1 MNFFGIIIS
10 LKSKKLCV
18 KCCVNGELAYGR
30 KVLPAVRLL
39 HPASTAFKLS
49 FFMPLST
56 GKGGFF
62 MQNKNSNLIFK
73 NVKAMCAAALLA
85 AIAVVISL
93 ICKSFTL
100 TMSIRITFENLPL
113 ILSGYILGPI
123 PGLLTGLCADLVSTS
138 VSYGI
143 GGINPI
149 LTVGAASVGFFAG
162 MISRYII
169 PKKSTIQIFVTV
181 FLSHFIGNIVI
192 KSIGLYVYYK
202 TPPVEIATR
211 VMLYLCIAAIESVL
225 ITVILKSKGISK
237 AIGDIKK

>member
-1 MNFFGIIIS
+1 
-10 LKSKKLCV
+10 
-18 KCCVNGELAYGR
+18 
-30 KVLPAVRLL
+30 
-39 HPASTAFKLS
+39 
-49 FFMPLST
+49 
-56 GKGGFF
+56 
-62 MQNKNSNLIFK
+62 MQKKNSNVVFK

-100 TMSIRITFENLPL
+100 TMSVRITFENLPL

-162 MISRYII
+162 VI
-169 PKKSTIQIFVTV
+169 PRCLIRKKSTLQVLITV

-202 TPPVEIATR
+202 TPPVEIVTR
-211 VMLYLCIAAIESVL
+211 VILYLCIAAVETVL
-225 ITVILKSKGISK
+225 ITIILKSKGISK
-237 AIGDIKK
+237 AIGDIKE

>member
-1 MNFFGIIIS
+1 M
-10 LKSKKLCV
+10 KSKKPCV
-18 KCCVNGELAYGR
+18 KCRVNGELAYGR

-62 MQNKNSNLIFK
+62 MQSKNSNLIFK

-85 AIAVVISL
+85 AIAVIISL
-93 ICKSFTL
+93 VCKSFTL
-100 TMSIRITFENLPL
+100 TMSVRVTFENLPL
-113 ILSGYILGPI
+113 ILSGYILGPV
-123 PGLLTGLCADLVSTS
+123 PGLLTGLCADLISTS

-149 LTVGAASVGFFAG
+149 LTVGAASVGFLAG
-162 MISRYII
+162 IISRYII
-169 PKKSTIQIFVTV
+169 PKRSVIQIILTV
-181 FLSHFIGNIVI
+181 FLSHIVGNVI
-192 KSIGLYVYYK
+192 IKTIGLYVYYK
-202 TPPVEIATR
+202 TPPVEIVTR
-211 VMLYLCIAAIESVL
+211 IIMYLCIAAVESLL

-237 AIGDIKK
+237 AIGDIK

>member
-1 MNFFGIIIS
+1 MHN
-10 LKSKKLCV
+10 KS
-18 KCCVNGELAYGR
+18 
-30 KVLPAVRLL
+30 
-39 HPASTAFKLS
+39 
-49 FFMPLST
+49 
-56 GKGGFF
+56 
-62 MQNKNSNLIFK
+62 SNIVFK

-100 TMSIRITFENLPL
+100 TMSVRITFENLPL

-162 MISRYII
+162 IIPRYII
-169 PKKSTIQIFVTV
+169 KNKSTIQIFLTV
-181 FLSHFIGNIVI
+181 FLTHLIGNIII
-192 KSIGLYVYYK
+192 KSFGLYVYYK
-202 TPPVEIATR
+202 TPPVEIVTR
-211 VMLYLCIAAIESVL
+211 VVLYLCIAAVESIL
-225 ITVILKSKGISK
+225 ITIILKSKGISK